1 MMLNPSGKV
10 TPFLWF
16 DSQAEEAA
24 KFYVSLVPNSRI
36 VDVNYWAKGSPF
48 PEGSVMS
55 AIFELDGRQY
65 IALNA
70 GPHYKLSPAFSL
82 FVSCE
87 DQAEVDRYWDALV
100 ADGGAASQCAWLTD
114 KFGVSWQIV
123 PAAIG
128 ELLSSGNAKKSQKVM
143 EAVMQMTKLDI
154 GKMKQAYGQ
163 A

>member
-1 MMLNPSGKV
+1 MNIQPSNKV

-16 DSQAEEAA
+16 DTQAEDAA

-36 VDVNYWAKGSPF
+36 TDVNHWAKGSPF

-70 GPHYKLSPAFSL
+70 GPHYKLNPAFSL

-87 DQAEVDRYWDALV
+87 DQTEVDRYWDALL
-100 ADGGAASQCAWLTD
+100 ADGGVPSQCGWLTD
-114 KFGVSWQIV
+114 RFGVSWQIV
-123 PAAIG
+123 PKALGRLLADPDPARASRAMQAMLGMVKLNVAA
-128 ELLSSGNAKKSQKVM
+128 L
-143 EAVMQMTKLDI
+143 EAAAA
-154 GKMKQAYGQ
+154 G
-163 A
+163 

>member
-1 MMLNPSGKV
+1 MNIQPSNKV

-16 DSQAEEAA
+16 DTQAEDAA

-36 VDVNYWAKGSPF
+36 VNVSYWGKGSPF

-55 AIFELDGRQY
+55 VIFELDGREY

-70 GPHYKLSPAFSL
+70 GPHFKLDEAFSL

-87 DQAEVDRYWDALV
+87 DQAETDRYWNALV
-100 ADGGAASQCAWLTD
+100 ADGGSPSQCAWLKD

-123 PAAIG
+123 PKALGRLLGDKDTARAGRAMQAMLKMSKIDILELERAA
-128 ELLSSGNAKKSQKVM
+128 AR
-143 EAVMQMTKLDI
+143 
-154 GKMKQAYGQ
+154 
-163 A
+163 

>member
-123 PAAIG
+123 PKALG
-128 ELLSSGNAKKSQKVM
+128 RLLSDTDSAKAGRAMQAM
-143 EAVMQMTKLDI
+143 MQMTKIDVAALERAAA
-154 GKMKQAYGQ
+154 G
-163 A
+163 